1 MKKYFEY
8 TDAVSNKFWEINL
21 KGNQVIITFGR
32 IGNKP
37 QQIKKKF
44 SSNEE
49 SKKFAETKIKEKTN
63 KGYREKTNKGYI
75 IKKVEKDT
83 KKPIKTKVKKNE
95 LDDKEKL
102 IDIKKKVLISL
113 KKKIETKKLS
123 TQTQKNF
130 DLSKVLSTY
139 LLRQF
144 ENSQY
149 AVGDKIYG
157 ANSFRIVIEFY
168 SDFLRKYDD
177 KNFKKKIFDLLIT
190 SKNKTPQSGKER
202 KIDCYQSGD
211 KFSVTPNP
219 DEAGIRGREVNY
231 GDKHNPEFQHQFT
244 YCNKTKI
251 DFFKGPTNDAKQI
264 IKLGFDKLFS
274 YSFIYGYLDGA
285 INTIFKIGFL
295 DNSFFDPL
303 HIPSKKPKLGHSPGE
318 KEKYD
323 KINIRNIK
331 IEFFKKFYKFSK
343 LKSEKII
350 DDIEASIFQ
359 SKLSHY
365 LLITKENYF
374 ITQYKDIFKDKKDGS
389 RDFLKKISDEDENEF
404 KNIKDLRIKKIL
416 DFTRKKQ
423 KIKWSYYY
431 GNDMSCILNY
441 EQFRFYTLHN
451 PCSETLDDKELN
463 LNEKDIFIRYAIYM
477 GVQEIQFYIHHRIF
491 GGF

>member
-8 TDAVSNKFWEINL
+8 TNHVSNKFWEINL
-21 KGNQVIITFGR
+21 KGNQVIVTFGR

-44 SSNEE
+44 NTNEE

-75 IKKVEKDT
+75 VKKVEKDT
-83 KKPIKTKVKKNE
+83 KKSIKTKVKKNE

-102 IDIKKKVLISL
+102 IDIKKKVLFSL
-113 KKKIETKKLS
+113 KKKIEPKKLFIE
-123 TQTQKNF
+123 TQKYF

-139 LLRQF
+139 LLTQL
-144 ENSQY
+144 ENSQFL
-149 AVGDKIYG
+149 VGEKPWG
-157 ANSFRIVIEFY
+157 QNSFRKDISFYLAFY
-168 SDFLRKYDD
+168 SDYDA
-177 KNFKKKIFDLLIT
+177 KNFKKKIFDLLIKA
-190 SKNKTPQSGKER
+190 KNKTPQSGKDR
-202 KIDCYQSGD
+202 KTKHYQSGGD
-211 KFSVTPNP
+211 F
-219 DEAGIRGREVNY
+219 EADLPGKEVDY
-231 GDKHNPEFQHQFT
+231 SSKHNPENQHQFT

-264 IKLGFDKLFS
+264 IKLGFEKLFS

-285 INTIFKIGFL
+285 INAIFKIGLL
-295 DNSFFDPL
+295 DSAFYDPL
-303 HIPSKKPKLGHSPGE
+303 HIPRKKPKLVHFPKEE
-318 KEKYD
+318 KKYD
-323 KINIRNIK
+323 KKFIKNIK
-331 IEFFKKFYKFSK
+331 IEFFKKLYKFSK
-343 LKSEKII
+343 SESEKII
-350 DDIEASIFQ
+350 DDIETSIFQ

-365 LLITKENYF
+365 LLIAKENYF
-374 ITQYKDIFKDKKDGS
+374 ITQRKDIIKDNKDGS
-389 RDFLKKISDEDENEF
+389 ADFLYKIRKEDKNEF

-423 KIKWSYYY
+423 KFTQGYL
-431 GNDMSCILNY
+431 GGDMSNILNY

-463 LNEKDIFIRYAIYM
+463 INEKDIFIRYAIYM
-477 GVQEIQFYIHHRIF
+477 GVQEIQYYIHHKIF